1 MPQYIIIDHYFEITN
16 ETKKKLHH
24 NHQNYLTSQDS
35 EWRFQQS
42 KIIGEKSII
51 KLYQIVDFLAES
63 KDDPAV
69 TKPWTRSNKLEPE
82 TTKDEPAAKAIS
94 RISMS
99 SNKDKSNK
107 LSMIPSKSR

>member
-1 MPQYIIIDHYFEITN
+1 MPQYIIIDHYFEIAN
-16 ETKKKLHH
+16 ETKKELYH

-42 KIIGEKSII
+42 KILGEKSII
-51 KLYQIVDFLAES
+51 KLYQIVDFIAES
-63 KDDPAV
+63 KDDPIV
-69 TKPWTRSNKLEPE
+69 TKPWTYNNKLEPA

-94 RISMS
+94 QIPTS

-107 LSMIPSKSR
+107 ISMIPSKSR